1 MAHDK
6 NGGLIKDS
14 YKSYDF
20 YFFED
25 PSRYGCF
32 VCCQISY
39 EPQQLRCCGKIV
51 CLSCLRTVQT
61 QQDVG
66 RSNLECPHCRQQ
78 GQLETFPDKMSDRS
92 IKEIRVKCPNVD
104 AGCSTVGEL
113 GHVLAHVEGSDERAC
128 PYQTVKCPLNCGAS
142 FHRRSLSMHVTH
154 GCYNRRA
161 VCAFCGEEGTF
172 QFVTTAAHLSDC
184 QKHLVS
190 CPNGCGATVKR
201 QETAT
206 HLEDCPNVVV
216 GCPFSSA
223 GCHVNVV
230 RMNLQNHLESSKD
243 NHLLLLMQQVML
255 LSANLKKKN
264 TEIASL
270 KVELGEV
277 KQDLMKARSVAD
289 RSTELLQ
296 SLECRVDVLEAQTK
310 PTVLGYLTECKD
322 GGVVVRM
329 DEFEKHRT
337 NNEIW
342 YSRPFYL
349 HPKGYKICLKVFA
362 NGTNACKGTHVSVY
376 LTLMRGEYDEKLKW
390 PLQGHFKVSALNQ
403 LADASHFEKEIKYNL
418 TVPGNATQKVT
429 GSDMAAVGHG
439 LHDFLPHS
447 YLGYF
452 PSTPLV
458 GIKYYYYN
466 ANDTMYFR
474 VQYSYTHDQT
484 LMEPQASTVSFRPSK
499 ASSKSSYY

>member
-1 MAHDK
+1 MANDK

-32 VCCQISY
+32 ICCQICY

-51 CLSCLRTVQT
+51 CLSCLRTVRT
-61 QQDVG
+61 QQHSG

-78 GQLETFPDKMSDRS
+78 GELETFPDKMSDRA
-92 IKEIRVKCPNVD
+92 IKEMRVKCPNVD
-104 AGCSTVGEL
+104 DGCTTVGEL
-113 GHVLAHVEGSDERAC
+113 LDVLAHVEGNDERAC
-128 PYQTVKCPLNCGAS
+128 PYQTVKCPLNCGGS

-161 VCAFCGEEGTF
+161 VCEFCGEEGTF
-172 QFVTTAAHLSDC
+172 RFVTTAAHLSDC
-184 QKHLVS
+184 KKHLVS

-201 QETAT
+201 QDSAT

-216 GCPFSSA
+216 GCPFSGV
-223 GCHVNVV
+223 GCHAHVV
-230 RMNLQNHLESSKD
+230 RSNLQSHLESSQN

-255 LSANLKKKN
+255 LSANVQKKD

-270 KVELGEV
+270 KAQLGEV

-296 SLECRVDVLEAQTK
+296 GVECRVAVLEAQRK
-310 PTVLGYLTECKD
+310 PTVLGYLTDCKD

-329 DEFEKHRT
+329 DEFKSHRT
-337 NNEIW
+337 NNEVW
-342 YSRPFYL
+342 YSHPFYL
-349 HPKGYKICLKVFA
+349 HPKGYKMCLKVFA

-390 PLQGHFKVSALNQ
+390 PLQGNFKVSVLNQ
-403 LADASHFEKEIKYNL
+403 LADASHYEKDIKYNL
-418 TVPGNATQKVT
+418 TVPGKATQKVT
-429 GSDMAAVGHG
+429 GSDMATVGHG

-447 YLGYF
+447 YLGYL
-452 PSTPLV
+452 PLTLLV

-466 ANDTMYFR
+466 ANDSMYFR
-474 VQYSYTHDQT
+474 VQYVYTHDQT
-484 LMEPQASTVSFRPSK
+484 LMEPQASTISFRPSK
-499 ASSKSSYY
+499 SSS